1 MQVCGKFCC
10 PSSTIILAF
19 VMQKLKTYL
28 KNFFAM
34 INKDW
39 GDTAVMREA
48 YSTWEIPHNI
58 GLCHAKIENI
68 PKKFFCHDQQ
78 RLGRH
83 SCYEGGI

>member
-1 MQVCGKFCC
+1 
-10 PSSTIILAF
+10 
-19 VMQKLKTYL
+19 
-28 KNFFAM
+28 M

-68 PKKFFCHDQQ
+68 PKKNF
-78 RLGRH
+78 L
-83 SCYEGGI
+83 S